1 MANIVRRGGEG
12 RELQRG
18 GEYGGGW
25 DPFRMMRDLLRWDP
39 FSEMTPFAGI
49 DRGLAFM
56 PQFEVKETQD
66 AYVFKADLPGVK
78 DADLDISVTG
88 NRLTVSGRREQEERQ
103 EGETYYAL
111 ERTYGS
117 FTRTFTLPEGVD
129 ADHVSADL
137 RDGVLTLKV
146 PKKPEAQPKK
156 IELKAGQAPTQQKGK
171 A

>member
-1 MANIVRRGGEG
+1 MANIVRRGEP

-18 GEYGGGW
+18 GDYGGW

-49 DRGLAFM
+49 DRGIAFT

-66 AYVFKADLPGVK
+66 GYVFKADLPGVK
-78 DADLDISVTG
+78 ESDLDISVTG
-88 NRLTVSGRREQEERQ
+88 NRLTVSGRREAEERH
-103 EGETYYAL
+103 EGETYYAY
-111 ERTYGS
+111 ERSYGS
-117 FTRTFTLPEGVD
+117 FTRAFTLPDGVD
-129 ADHVSADL
+129 ADHVNAEL
-137 RDGVLTLKV
+137 RDGVLALRV

-156 IELKAGQAPTQQKGK
+156 IELKGGPTPTQKSGK

>member
-1 MANIVRRGGEG
+1 M
-12 RELQRG
+12 QRG
-18 GEYGGGW
+18 GDYGGW

-49 DRGLAFM
+49 DRGIAFA

-78 DADLDISVTG
+78 ESDLDISVTG
-88 NRLTVSGRREQEERQ
+88 NRLSVSGRREAEERH
-103 EGETYYAL
+103 EGETYYAY
-111 ERTYGS
+111 ERSYGS
-117 FTRTFTLPEGVD
+117 FTRAFTLPDGVD
-129 ADHVSADL
+129 ADHVNAEL
-137 RDGVLTLKV
+137 RDGVLALRV

-156 IELKAGQAPTQQKGK
+156 IELKGGPAPTQKSGK